1 MHPTLMYEIARYPQA
16 DLRRE
21 AEQVRLAKLATA
33 SEGPRRWFSFRFSFR
48 RRTRRTS
55 LQPALG

>member
-1 MHPTLMYEIARYPQA
+1 MHPTLFYEITRYPQA
-16 DLRRE
+16 DLLRE

-33 SEGPRRWFSFRFSFR
+33 RAEPRRWFSLR
-48 RRTRRTS
+48 RRTRRAS

>member
-1 MHPTLMYEIARYPQA
+1 MHPTLFYEITRYPQA
-16 DLRRE
+16 NLLRE

-33 SEGPRRWFSFRFSFR
+33 RAERRRWFSFR